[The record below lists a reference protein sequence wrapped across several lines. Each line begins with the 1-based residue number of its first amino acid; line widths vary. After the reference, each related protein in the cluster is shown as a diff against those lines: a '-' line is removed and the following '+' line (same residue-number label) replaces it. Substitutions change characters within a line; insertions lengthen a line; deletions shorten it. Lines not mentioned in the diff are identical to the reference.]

1 MSKRNFKFEV
11 GDVVYKP
18 EFGGGLPGISEEIIV
33 NINKDGRGIIYYDT
47 NLTDFIDENSVFKTK
62 KQALK
67 KLKNDVKNII
77 NQMKFEIKNIEEEIK
92 LENNGK

>member
-1 MSKRNFKFEV
+1 MTKINSKFKV
-11 GDVVYKP
+11 GDVVYIP
-18 EFGGGLPGISEEIIV
+18 RIAGGIPIIDEETIVHIIK
-33 NINKDGRGIIYYDT
+33 INNDICFET
-47 NLTDFIDENSVFKTK
+47 NLTDLLNEDVTFKTK

-67 KLKNDVKNII
+67 RLKSDVKDII

>member
-1 MSKRNFKFEV
+1 MAKRNSKIEI
-11 GDVVYKP
+11 GDVVYIP
-18 EFGGGLPGISEEIIV
+18 RMPGGIPI
-33 NINKDGRGIIYYDT
+33 
-47 NLTDFIDENSVFKTK
+47 IDEETIISSFKIDNDIYFETTRTGLINENAVFKTN

-92 LENNGK
+92 LENNEK